1 MRVRKSV
8 KMLLGNPNEQVELWS
23 SRRDI
28 RKRNELVQEN
38 NTNKWIFEIRV
49 SADVG
54 GYPSKPKM
62 LKSLKSFIRC
72 LAVYWGASNLPLLS
86 QVQLFLLKSHLLI
99 LTLKIASGT
108 KNSRDLGSK
117 EIRKWGA
124 RFCSSRWRSRGFS
137 AQIIADVLEHGHN
150 AVAKISSKFFYT

>member
-1 MRVRKSV
+1 MRIRKSV
-8 KMLLGNPNEQVELWS
+8 KTLLGNTTRVELWS
-23 SRRDI
+23 SGRDI
-28 RKRNELVQEN
+28 RKKTELVQEN

-54 GYPSKPKM
+54 GYPSKPQM

-99 LTLKIASGT
+99 FIPTLKIASGT
-108 KNSRDLGSK
+108 KNSRDLGS

-124 RFCSSRWRSRGFS
+124 RFCSSRWR
-137 AQIIADVLEHGHN
+137 
-150 AVAKISSKFFYT
+150 